1 MHPTVKGRLYLVATP
16 IGNWED
22 MTFRAV
28 RVLREVDVI
37 AAEDTR
43 HTGKLLQ
50 HFGITT
56 PQISYHQHNQRQRQ
70 GELLARL
77 QRGEQVALVSDAG
90 MPGISDPGTALV
102 QACIAQDIPVTPI
115 PGANAALTAL
125 CAAGLPTEMFLFL
138 GFLPPKSPARQQVLR
153 GVKATPATL
162 IFYEAPHRLVA
173 SLLDMGEVLGPERP
187 CVVARELTKRYEEFW
202 RGTLAQAQ
210 AHFQAHP
217 PKGELTVLV
226 AGNSSPV
233 VLSEAEVL
241 PEIHRLLATGLGC
254 REIAQQLADITGLPR
269 RTLYQ
274 LALAA
279 QPQGS

>member
-1 MHPTVKGRLYLVATP
+1 MNPVPKGRLYLVATP
-16 IGNWED
+16 IGNLED

-70 GELLARL
+70 GELLTRL
-77 QRGEQVALVSDAG
+77 HRGEQIALVCDAG

-102 QACIAQDIPVTPI
+102 QACLAVNIPVTPI

-125 CAAGLPTEMFLFL
+125 CAGGLATDRFLFL
-138 GFLPPKSPARQQVLR
+138 GFLPPKSTARQQVLR
-153 GVKATPATL
+153 SVATTPATL
-162 IFYEAPHRLVA
+162 IFYEAPHRLAA
-173 SLLDMGEVLGPERP
+173 SLGDMGQVLGQARP
-187 CVVARELTKRYEEFW
+187 CVVARELTKLHEEFW

-210 AHFQAHP
+210 SHFHAQP
-217 PKGELTVLV
+217 PKGEITVLV
-226 AGNSSPV
+226 AGATPQPGLAV
-233 VLSEAEVL
+233 EAVL
-241 PEIHRLLATGLGC
+241 PEIQRLLASGLGC
-254 REIAQQLADITGLPR
+254 REIAQELARTTGLPR

-279 QPQGS
+279 QAPGS